1 MNEVVNAVLNRR
13 SIRAYTNEKLTD
25 DELTLLKKAALAA
38 PTAMN
43 RNNQRF
49 LFVTKPEVIS
59 EIETEVVES
68 IRESGDEA
76 FLQRILSRNG
86 KVIYDAPLFIGI
98 FGMDSHYK
106 DVDAGIA
113 VENIALTAKSLGLD
127 SVILGMPR
135 SAFCGM
141 RGEKLQARFGIP
153 AEFKFSIGIA
163 VGHPAMDKKP
173 HDMDESHIIELKD

>member
-59 EIETEVVES
+59 EIEAEVVES
-68 IRESGDEA
+68 IRESGDTA
-76 FLQRILSRNG
+76 FLERILSRNC
-86 KVIYDAPLFIGI
+86 KVIYDAPLFVGI
-98 FGMDSHYK
+98 FGMDSNYK

-127 SVILGMPR
+127 SVILGMPK
-135 SAFCGM
+135 SAFSGI
-141 RGEKLQARFGIP
+141 RGAQLQKRLGVP

-163 VGHPAMDKKP
+163 VGHPAMDKQP
-173 HDMDESHIIELKD
+173 HALDESHIIELN